1 MNTLADK
8 ITENVANLDDFYF
21 DKGMHSVT
29 RVLDLIQ
36 GEVDE
41 LAKKNLSDEE
51 FFVEFEKA
59 LEELYATYGFV
70 DTELEIWEDFM
81 DDTQNKQF

>member
-8 ITENVANLDDFYF
+8 ITENVANLEDFYTNK
-21 DKGMHSVT
+21 DMYSVT

-41 LAKKNLSDEE
+41 LAKKNLNDEE

-59 LEELYATYGFV
+59 LEDLYASYGFV